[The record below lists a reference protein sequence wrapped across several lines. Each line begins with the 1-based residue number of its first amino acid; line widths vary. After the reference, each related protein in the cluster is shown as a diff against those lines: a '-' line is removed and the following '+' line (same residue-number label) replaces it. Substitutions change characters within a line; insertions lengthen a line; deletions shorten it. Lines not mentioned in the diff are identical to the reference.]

1 MRKTRRF
8 DYSSG
13 SREVFLRSKRAERDP
28 RTLREWY
35 ESYQRGVRVPH
46 HIEKTLRQRGW
57 IGA

>member
-1 MRKTRRF
+1 MKEIRRF

-13 SREVFLRSKRAERDP
+13 SREVFLRSKRAEKDP

-35 ESYQRGVRVPH
+35 GAYQRGVRIPY

-57 IGA
+57 ISA